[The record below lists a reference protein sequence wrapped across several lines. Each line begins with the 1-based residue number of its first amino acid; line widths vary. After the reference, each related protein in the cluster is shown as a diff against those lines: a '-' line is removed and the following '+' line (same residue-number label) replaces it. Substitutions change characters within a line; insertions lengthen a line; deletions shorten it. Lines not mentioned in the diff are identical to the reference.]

1 MAKEGRVLGELGPGE
16 IVGSALLL
24 TGAVSDVEAT
34 TVEATRAIR
43 WEAGT
48 LESYLNANPETRDVF
63 QRHLARDFAGKLQR
77 LG

>member
-1 MAKEGRVLGELGPGE
+1 
-16 IVGSALLL
+16 
-24 TGAVSDVEAT
+24 
-34 TVEATRAIR
+34 VEATRAIR
-43 WEAGT
+43 CEAGT